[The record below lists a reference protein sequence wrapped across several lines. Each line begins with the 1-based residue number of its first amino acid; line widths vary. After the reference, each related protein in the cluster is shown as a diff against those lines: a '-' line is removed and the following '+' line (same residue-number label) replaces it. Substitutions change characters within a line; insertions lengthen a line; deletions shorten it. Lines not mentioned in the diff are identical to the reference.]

1 MTEEE
6 LALDKTPLTFGKYR
20 GMTPDEVSEHDPSYV
35 VWMYETIK
43 PKKCSSFLYE
53 SCMRDLKPDEE
64 EEYDGPF

>member
-1 MTEEE
+1 MTEED
-6 LALDKTPLTFGKYR
+6 LILDKTLLTFGKYR
-20 GMTPDEVSEHDPSYV
+20 GMTPDEVSEQDPSYV

>member
-6 LALDKTPLTFGKYR
+6 LALDKTPLTFGKYK
-20 GMTPDEVSEHDPSYV
+20 GMTPDEVSEQDPSYV

>member
-6 LALDKTPLTFGKYR
+6 LILDKTLLTFGKYR

-35 VWMYETIK
+35 VWMYETVK
-43 PKKCSSFLYE
+43 PKKCSYFLYE
-53 SCMRDLKPDEE
+53 SCLRDLKPDEE

>member
-1 MTEEE
+1 MTEED
-6 LALDKTPLTFGKYR
+6 LILDKTLLTFGKYR

-53 SCMRDLKPDEE
+53 SSMRDLKPDEE

>member
-1 MTEEE
+1 MTEED
-6 LALDKTPLTFGKYR
+6 LILDKTPLTFGKYK
-20 GMTPDEVSEHDPSYV
+20 GMTPDELSEHDPSYV

>member
-1 MTEEE
+1 MTEED
-6 LALDKTPLTFGKYR
+6 LILDKTLLTFGKYR

-53 SCMRDLKPDEE
+53 CCMHDLKPDVE

>member
-6 LALDKTPLTFGKYR
+6 LTLDKTPLTFGKYQ
-20 GMTPDEVSEHDPSYV
+20 GMTPDEVSEHDPSYI

-43 PKKCSSFLYE
+43 PKRCSHFLYPCCLGNSKE
-53 SCMRDLKPDEE
+53 DEE